1 MYDICLSDR
10 TQGEVTPKMHLRAN
24 SQTRKTGEHTV
35 FEGEAIYNE
44 TNFSL
49 TAKKKETI
57 KGMHILQR
65 AFK

>member
-1 MYDICLSDR
+1 
-10 TQGEVTPKMHLRAN
+10 MHLRAN

-44 TNFSL
+44 TNFAL